1 LARRVGPL
9 GEFFVEE
16 DQFPHVLIEKLV
28 SELHDH
34 NEQAILDTPL
44 LRRFIGI
51 FFRVPQKIAFLSNSY
66 VRFKF

>member
-1 LARRVGPL
+1 MGFLNQFQVDTMIHFQRSKQRPL
-9 GEFFVEE
+9 GEFFVEKG
-16 DQFPHVLIEKLV
+16 QFSHVLIEKLV

-51 FFRVPQKIAFLSNSY
+51 FF
-66 VRFKF
+66 